1 MGTHIKFTE
10 PAVTAPW
17 RVQVAPIVNIEV
29 SCADKGE
36 IVSDSGSYS
45 RRDLI
50 SAAVGFS
57 AGLATGLLLP
67 TGATAAAA
75 AESNPVAT
83 TSAGKVRG
91 TTTDGVNVF
100 KGIPYGASTAGT
112 HRFMPPRPPQ
122 PWKGVRDAFD
132 YGLSTPQS
140 DPTQKRE
147 PSPTAPLI
155 GELSDR
161 PEGEDCLVLNIW
173 TRGLADHGKRP
184 VMFWIH
190 GGGFQAG
197 SGSSK
202 GYDGTNLCKRGDV
215 VVVTI
220 NHRLNILGFAF
231 LADLGGNEFANTG
244 NAGML
249 DIVQALK
256 WVRANIEH
264 FGGDPNRVMIFG
276 ESGGGRKVGTLLAMP
291 DAKGL
296 FHRAVI
302 ESGPTIKVVE
312 RSDATAAA
320 QAVLDELQISSR
332 DVRALQSVPL
342 DKLMPA
348 YFAASRKH
356 RFNQAT
362 TGFAPVVEGKVL
374 PRHPFHPAASA
385 VMPEIPVIVGTNR
398 TELALQLIGDTAA
411 FNLDDAALQSRVREA
426 FGEQAPH
433 LIDVYRHSVPAASA
447 SELFF
452 LIVSDRNYCAPLMTI
467 AERRSRSSKAP
478 VYFYYFSWET
488 PVLGGK
494 MHSPHA
500 IEIPFVFDNT
510 ELSARY
516 TGGGARPAAL
526 ADKMSDAWIAFART
540 GNPNTPKWPTWTAYQ
555 ASERATLVIN
565 DQTQIVEDPTR
576 ERRIAMQEVLGLA

>member
-1 MGTHIKFTE
+1 
-10 PAVTAPW
+10 
-17 RVQVAPIVNIEV
+17 V
-29 SCADKGE
+29 SE
-36 IVSDSGSYS
+36 SRSYS
-45 RRDLI
+45 RRNVLG
-50 SAAVGFS
+50 AGLAFS
-57 AGLATGLLLP
+57 AGLGGALLLP
-67 TGATAAAA
+67 ATAQAQ
-75 AESNPVAT
+75 SSPVAT

-91 TTTDGVNVF
+91 TTKEGVNVF
-100 KGIPYGASTAGT
+100 KGIPYGASTAGSN
-112 HRFMPPRPPQ
+112 RFMPPQPPQ
-122 PWKGVRDAFD
+122 PWKGVRDALD

-140 DPTQKRE
+140 DPTVERQ

-173 TRGLADHGKRP
+173 TRGLRDHGKRP

-197 SGSSK
+197 SGSSQ

-220 NHRLNILGFAF
+220 NHRLNIMGFAY
-231 LADLGGNEFANTG
+231 LADLGGEPFANTG
-244 NAGML
+244 NVGML

-256 WVRANIEH
+256 WVRKNIEY

-296 FHRAVI
+296 FHCAVI
-302 ESGPTIKVVE
+302 ESGPTIRVVE
-312 RSDATAAA
+312 RNDATLAIR
-320 QAVLDELQISSR
+320 AVLDELQIPAAN
-332 DVRALQSVPL
+332 VRALQSVPL

-374 PRHPFHPAASA
+374 PQHPFHPAASA

-398 TELALQLIGDTAA
+398 TELALQLIGDSAA
-411 FNLDDAALQSRVREA
+411 FSLDEAGLQSRANEA
-426 FGEQAPH
+426 FGDKASH
-433 LIDVYRHSVPAASA
+433 LIEVYRRSVPAASP

-452 LIVSDRNYCAPLMTI
+452 LMVSDRNYCAPLMKI
-467 AERRSRSSKAP
+467 AERRSRLGKAA

-526 ADKMSDAWIAFART
+526 ADKMSDAWIAFARSA
-540 GNPNTPKWPTWTAYQ
+540 NPNTPKWPTWTPYQ
-555 ASERATLVIN
+555 ASQRATLVIN
-565 DQTQIVEDPTR
+565 DTTQIVDDPTR
-576 ERRIAMQEVLGLA
+576 ERRIAMQELLGLAD